1 MHSKSSG
8 NPFPE
13 MWTLIV
19 DTTTGPHLV
28 EPRSTEELARKEFSD
43 YQVSL
48 AAGARITSAYII
60 PPDGDGEI
68 IRLVGSVPAHA

>member
-1 MHSKSSG
+1 VHSKVNG

-19 DTTTGPHLV
+19 NTTTGPRLV
-28 EPRSTEELARKEFSD
+28 EPRNTEALARQEFSN
-43 YQVSL
+43 YQATL
-48 AAGARITSAYII
+48 AAGVSVTSAYII

>member
-1 MHSKSSG
+1 MHSKVNG

-19 DTTTGPHLV
+19 NTTAGPQLV
-28 EPRSTEELARKEFSD
+28 EPRSTEELARKEFGN
-43 YQVSL
+43 YTARL
-48 AAGARITSAYII
+48 AAGVRVTSAYII

-68 IRLVGSVPAHA
+68 IALVGSVPASV